1 VVEQAQK
8 EARRR
13 SLAVCATC
21 FWCRARRSIPAS
33 RSFHGGVGHLK
44 EDWSPFP
51 KHDLLEHDVVI
62 WLMMDAEQLSVK
74 VREAIVEARIEGESL
89 AYSPLSLYEIA
100 YAAGRKR
107 LRLNSGIPDFIAAI
121 EARLSPYRLRRH
133 RDLCGRT
140 SGTFP
145 RRPD

>member
-1 VVEQAQK
+1 M
-8 EARRR
+8 
-13 SLAVCATC
+13 
-21 FWCRARRSIPAS
+21 I
-33 RSFHGGVGHLK
+33 
-44 EDWSPFP
+44 
-51 KHDLLEHDVVI
+51 LLDTHVVI

-121 EARLSPYRLRRH
+121 EARLESLPLTTPIVICAAELPEPFHGDPIDRVIAATAIVHGCTLATHDLEIRR
-133 RDLCGRT
+133 
-140 SGTFP
+140 SGVCKTLW
-145 RRPD
+145 